1 MAKYVIEGGVP
12 LRGKV
17 KIPGA
22 KNAGFKL
29 MVASLLSDDMSTL
42 SNIPYIRDVIAV
54 REIIGALGG
63 KVEIF
68 DNTAQISGSV
78 SKWQLPEELG
88 LKSRASFMYLPILLH
103 RFKKAKVPVPV
114 GDKIGDRPIN
124 WFLEGL
130 QKMGAKVKKGDG
142 LIEASSTRGL
152 VGTRYKFP
160 KNSHTGTE
168 ALLMAASLAKGKT
181 ILENAASEPEVDDL
195 ISFLN
200 QMGAKIKRGPER
212 AIEIE
217 GANSLKGALHTVM
230 PDRNE
235 TVTFGCMAIGTKGEI
250 EVENAN
256 ANHVKAFIE
265 KVKHAGEII
274 EIKNSLKFV
283 YKRGLKS
290 TNVTT
295 SAYPGFMTDWQSL
308 WTALMTQANGESTV
322 HETIFENRFGYVPNL
337 VKMGGKIELYSP
349 KVGNPEKVYNF
360 EWDEQSS
367 KLPHAAKISGPTKL
381 RGGNISISDIRA
393 GATLVL
399 AALMAE
405 GRSEI
410 YGIEHLERGYD
421 DLGGR
426 LERLGARIRKVD

>member
-1 MAKYVIEGGVP
+1 MH
-12 LRGKV
+12 LF
-17 KIPGA
+17 
-22 KNAGFKL
+22 N
-29 MVASLLSDDMSTL
+29 
-42 SNIPYIRDVIAV
+42 RDV
-54 REIIGALGG
+54 
-63 KVEIF
+63 
-68 DNTAQISGSV
+68 
-78 SKWQLPEELG
+78 
-88 LKSRASFMYLPILLH
+88 
-103 RFKKAKVPVPV
+103 
-114 GDKIGDRPIN
+114 
-124 WFLEGL
+124 
-130 QKMGAKVKKGDG
+130 
-142 LIEASSTRGL
+142 
-152 VGTRYKFP
+152 
-160 KNSHTGTE
+160 
-168 ALLMAASLAKGKT
+168 
-181 ILENAASEPEVDDL
+181 
-195 ISFLN
+195 
-200 QMGAKIKRGPER
+200 
-212 AIEIE
+212 
-217 GANSLKGALHTVM
+217 
-230 PDRNE
+230 
-235 TVTFGCMAIGTKGEI
+235 
-250 EVENAN
+250 
-256 ANHVKAFIE
+256 VKAFIE

-367 KLPHAAKISGPTKL
+367 KLPHAAKISGPTRL
-381 RGGNISISDIRA
+381 LGGNLNISDIRA